1 MALLTA
7 VSPLPAAQPSLGWL
21 VAGFILLVAGLASL
35 TMGMRRGGPLKGP
48 EVHRALSY
56 AIVYGLCAA
65 SFSRVLQPALLGG
78 ERSPWLLALG
88 DVIFVTLGLFVW
100 VMVVAERLPL
110 AAYGFRR
117 VQAGRLLLTLL
128 MGLGAAVV
136 YSLQPWSTL
145 WRTEVPWNAD
155 TVVFAM
161 LFAGIGSALPE
172 EMLFR
177 GYLMT
182 ALNGRARQWARVALP
197 ALAFTALRA
206 VRFLPGPDLRPVEW
220 MGYIFGVALPL
231 GLWWGLMRELA
242 GGAIWPGLISHF
254 LLELGPILVGKSPAL
269 P

>member
-1 MALLTA
+1 MHPEAVAGRRIHLSLVFYGLL
-7 VSPLPAAQPSLGWL
+7 AAAALGWGAL
-21 VAGFILLVAGLASL
+21 RGDLDLYHHPEPWVGLAFPASTGAALGSGVVVALVVIFTTRVLVRHTTWARKLHMEFRSL
-35 TMGMRRGGPLKGP
+35 LGPL
-48 EVHRALSY
+48 S
-56 AIVYGLCAA
+56 
-65 SFSRVLQPALLGG
+65 GG
-78 ERSPWLLALG
+78 EIA
-88 DVIFVTLGLFVW
+88 
-100 VMVVAERLPL
+100 
-110 AAYGFRR
+110 
-117 VQAGRLLLTLL
+117 
-128 MGLGAAVV
+128 
-136 YSLQPWSTL
+136 
-145 WRTEVPWNAD
+145 
-155 TVVFAM
+155 VFA
-161 LFAGIGSALPE
+161 LTSGIAE

-206 VRFLPGPDLRPVEW
+206 VRFLPGPDLGPVEW